1 MELEAKSIKE
11 NYEVHLSRVAG
22 DFDFPVAPYL
32 QGQIRDAL
40 TLTRTGGWWSA
51 ALLIEDPQSRKRYVA
66 VYRWQLRGGAW
77 KRVSKFICRTKADAD
92 KIRSFLDTHYVTL
105 R

>member
-1 MELEAKSIKE
+1 MRGIYEADLTS
-11 NYEVHLSRVAG
+11 VAD

-32 QGQIRDAL
+32 RDQIRDAL
-40 TLTRTGGWWSA
+40 TLTRTGRWWSA

-66 VYRWQLRGGAW
+66 VYRWHLRGGAW

-92 KIRSFLDTHYVTL
+92 KMRSFIDTHYATL
-105 R
+105 S